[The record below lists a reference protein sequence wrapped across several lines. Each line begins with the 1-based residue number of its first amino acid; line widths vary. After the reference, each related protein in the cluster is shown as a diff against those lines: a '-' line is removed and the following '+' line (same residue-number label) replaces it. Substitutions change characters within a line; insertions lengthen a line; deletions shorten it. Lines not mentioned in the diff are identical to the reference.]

1 VRGLRVDGICDES
14 TWSALVEASY
24 RLGDRELS
32 LRRPMMRGDDVA
44 VLQRTLGGLGFD
56 AGRADGIFGHATAA
70 AMSEFQRNVGLN
82 VDGICGYETLAA
94 LRRCG
99 GRNDGD
105 ADNIAVVRE
114 RESLLTQPRTLHGR
128 RLVIGRASELATITR
143 SVDRSLRAA
152 GGLVLVVDHRDAS
165 EQARAA
171 NEFGADAYLGFASSA
186 DRCGVSFFATEGFRS
201 PGGER
206 LARHLLTGLQP
217 ILSRVSDSP
226 SGMRLPILRET
237 QMTAVVCELGPL
249 SQVVLRAPLVS
260 QAVVEAL
267 RAWVHEPV
275 QAG

>member
-1 VRGLRVDGICDES
+1 
-14 TWSALVEASY
+14 
-24 RLGDRELS
+24 
-32 LRRPMMRGDDVA
+32 MMRGDDVA
-44 VLQRTLGGLGFD
+44 ILQRTLGGLGFD
-56 AGRADGIFGHATAA
+56 AGRADGIFGQATAA

-94 LRRCG
+94 LRRCS
-99 GRNDGD
+99 GRNEG
-105 ADNIAVVRE
+105 AETLAAVRE

-128 RLVIGRASELATITR
+128 RLVLGRTRELSTITR
-143 SVDRSLRAA
+143 AVDRSLRAA
-152 GGLVLVVDHRDAS
+152 GGLVLVVEHEDAS

-171 NEFGADAYLGFASSA
+171 NEFGADAYLSFAA
-186 DRCGVSFFATEGFRS
+186 ATDRCAVSFYATEGFRS

-206 LARHLLTGLQP
+206 LARHLLAGLQP

-237 QMTAVVCELGPL
+237 RMTAVVCELGPL

-275 QAG
+275 QAL

>member
-1 VRGLRVDGICDES
+1 
-14 TWSALVEASY
+14 LVEASY

-32 LRRPMMRGDDVA
+32 LRAPMMRGDDVA

-56 AGRADGIFGHATAA
+56 AGRADGIFGHATAV

-94 LRRCG
+94 LRRCAN
-99 GRNDGD
+99 RNDG
-105 ADNIAVVRE
+105 ATEGIAAVRE

-128 RLVIGRASELATITR
+128 RLVIGRTTELVTITR

-152 GGLVLVVDHRDAS
+152 GGLVLMVDAQEPS
-165 EQARAA
+165 EHARAA
-171 NEFGADAYLGFASSA
+171 NDFGADAYLGFAAAS
-186 DRCGVSFFATEGFRS
+186 DRCAVSYFATQGFSS

-206 LARHLLTGLQP
+206 LARHLLAGLRP
-217 ILSRVSDSP
+217 ILSRVSDEP

-237 QMTAVVCELGPL
+237 RMTAVVCELGPL
-249 SQVVLRAPLVS
+249 SQVVLRAPRVS
-260 QAVVEAL
+260 HAVVEAL